1 MLRNLIVLILIVPS
15 SICFGQI
22 QTVEMDAIN
31 QKLDSIAV
39 VKAKFIAELEVL
51 KFEWIQDEIRAIGV
65 PKSIHEEEVFWH
77 SAYALSYNESHEQAN
92 WVMHVIMPDIVNGN
106 VSRSNDFREDPLVK
120 TGTAQEKDYFLSEL
134 NADGTY
140 SYDGYGYDRGHLA
153 PSADF
158 RWSEKA
164 LSESY
169 FYSNMS
175 PQIGDFN
182 REKWAGLEN
191 IIREY
196 VISNQVNLMVVTAP
210 VLNDTLLKIERS
222 ENGVSIP
229 EYFVKV
235 ALDVKNKRGIG
246 FIMPHEKIEMPL
258 AAFIVSIDSVEALL
272 GYNLFT
278 QLDELLEIEIES
290 KVSPQEWLLSAELGL
305 DKAISFKKLPKK
317 AINTNGVEAFIDDG
331 KKHTVCGKVVSTKKV
346 KKGHVFLNLDKK
358 FPNQIFS
365 VSIFKS
371 SIPNFDYEPEIY
383 LKDQEV
389 CFTGKIGNYKG
400 TPSMVIDDGKQVKL
414 LRDY

>member
-1 MLRNLIVLILIVPS
+1 MLRNLIVLVLIVPS

-120 TGTAQEKDYFLSEL
+120 TGTAQEKDYFLKEL

-169 FYSNMS
+169 FYSN
-175 PQIGDFN
+175 
-182 REKWAGLEN
+182 
-191 IIREY
+191 II
-196 VISNQVNLMVVTAP
+196 
-210 VLNDTLLKIERS
+210 
-222 ENGVSIP
+222 
-229 EYFVKV
+229 
-235 ALDVKNKRGIG
+235 
-246 FIMPHEKIEMPL
+246 
-258 AAFIVSIDSVEALL
+258 
-272 GYNLFT
+272 
-278 QLDELLEIEIES
+278 
-290 KVSPQEWLLSAELGL
+290 
-305 DKAISFKKLPKK
+305 KL
-317 AINTNGVEAFIDDG
+317 
-331 KKHTVCGKVVSTKKV
+331 
-346 KKGHVFLNLDKK
+346 
-358 FPNQIFS
+358 
-365 VSIFKS
+365 
-371 SIPNFDYEPEIY
+371 
-383 LKDQEV
+383 
-389 CFTGKIGNYKG
+389 
-400 TPSMVIDDGKQVKL
+400 
-414 LRDY
+414 